1 MKISNSYID
10 LTQFGKY
17 FFFNGNI
24 KRLVKK
30 EVEEF
35 HTSVTRVIFLSK
47 SVRLYIHQTLPTL
60 PMRVK
65 EPDDIYWK
73 KFVIMINSLMGQ
85 RKSGLI
91 LAMII

>member
-1 MKISNSYID
+1 MKISNSDID

-47 SVRLYIHQTLPTL
+47 SVRLNIHQTLPAL

-65 EPDDIYWK
+65 EPNDIYWK
-73 KFVIMINSLMGQ
+73 KFVRMIKYLNGTN
-85 RKSGLI
+85 KSTLI
-91 LAMII
+91 

>member
-1 MKISNSYID
+1 MKISNSDID
-10 LTQFGKY
+10 LTRFGKH

-35 HTSVTRVIFLSK
+35 HTSVTRVISLSK

-65 EPDDIYWK
+65 EPDDIIGK
-73 KFVIMINSLMGQ
+73 SL
-85 RKSGLI
+85 L
-91 LAMII
+91 